1 MKHYLKTLI
10 VFMLLVLSASS
21 CTTFKAQIRTNPAGE
36 LPKTFSL
43 YTTGSELPERWWE
56 EFKDQELNALVKEAL
71 SGSFSLQEAWA
82 RLDQARALAVQA
94 GSGLYPDLTGT
105 AGASQGRQRTENG
118 SADTQTTKDYSL
130 GLASTYELDLWG
142 RVRSERE
149 AARLEVPATR
159 EDVNA
164 AAMTVAAEVTNQ
176 WANIISQRMQ
186 KALLEEQLQINKTYL
201 ELVEL
206 RFQNAMVSALDVY
219 QQRQV
224 VEQVKAQI
232 PLIEAKEQ
240 LLMHELA
247 LLLGKPPQTPIEI
260 TSDTLP
266 APVEIPATGLPAD
279 LLSSRPDIRSAG
291 LRLYAADW
299 QVAAARAN
307 RLPRISLTASASYR
321 SGELNMLFNNW
332 LLNLATNLTAPIF
345 DGNRLAAEVDRAEA
359 VADERLSA
367 YRRTVVTA
375 VKEVEDALV
384 SEEKQR
390 QHIKALEAE
399 IAVARKALDRARDRY
414 LKGLNDY
421 LPVLTQLLTVQ
432 GLERDLIQRHT
443 ELLIYRVNLHRAFG
457 GTWTDELTPDAG
469 LQTARTKGDINN
481 EG

>member
-1 MKHYLKTLI
+1 MKHFLKTLT
-10 VFMLLVLSASS
+10 VFILLGFSASS

-43 YTTGSELPERWWE
+43 YTTGPERPERWWV
-56 EFKDQELNALVKEAL
+56 EFKEQELNTLVKEAL

-82 RLDQARALAVQA
+82 RLNQARALAVQA

-105 AGASQGRQRTENG
+105 AGASQGRQRTESG

-142 RVRSERE
+142 RIHSERE

-164 AAMTVAAEVTNQ
+164 AAMTVAAEVTDR

-186 KALLEEQLQINKTYL
+186 KALLEEQLQINQTYL

-232 PLIEAKEQ
+232 PLIEAQEQ

-247 LLLGKPPQTPIEI
+247 LLLGKLPQTPIEI

-266 APVEIPATGLPAD
+266 APGEIPVTGLPAD
-279 LLSSRPDIRSAG
+279 LLSSRPDIRS
-291 LRLYAADW
+291 
-299 QVAAARAN
+299 
-307 RLPRISLTASASYR
+307 I
-321 SGELNMLFNNW
+321 
-332 LLNLATNLTAPIF
+332 
-345 DGNRLAAEVDRAEA
+345 
-359 VADERLSA
+359 
-367 YRRTVVTA
+367 
-375 VKEVEDALV
+375 
-384 SEEKQR
+384 
-390 QHIKALEAE
+390 
-399 IAVARKALDRARDRY
+399 
-414 LKGLNDY
+414 
-421 LPVLTQLLTVQ
+421 
-432 GLERDLIQRHT
+432 
-443 ELLIYRVNLHRAFG
+443 
-457 GTWTDELTPDAG
+457 
-469 LQTARTKGDINN
+469 
-481 EG
+481 